1 MERYRRR
8 LIVGAAL
15 MAVGFLTV
23 LVALSELVTDRRLPA
38 WTWGLFL
45 LVGIGAVVVVSAF
58 RAAAKDRRK
67 ATELVVGT
75 AQRPA
80 VRR

>member
-1 MERYRRR
+1 MR

-23 LVALSELVTDRRLPA
+23 LVALSELVTEQRLPA

-45 LVGIGAVVVVSAF
+45 FVGVGAAVVVSAF
-58 RAAAKDRRK
+58 RSAARDRRA
-67 ATELVVGT
+67 ATELLVGT
-75 AQRPA
+75 GQRPA
-80 VRR
+80 SRG